1 MLRYKNNLY
10 IYDDYKL
17 LGRYMYYFIQQYV
30 KYEPAQGISIK
41 DAFRAAKNLALKFKA
56 EVKMNINNIDIVVP
70 NSTRTRQKDII
81 DKYHKLLHDY
91 EQLRQEQSQQKN

>member
-10 IYDDYKL
+10 IYDDYKF
-17 LGRYMYYFIQQYV
+17 LGRYVYYFIQQYV
-30 KYEPAQGISIK
+30 KYEPAQGISVK
-41 DAFRAAKNLALKFKA
+41 EAVRAAKNLALKFKA

-91 EQLRQEQSQQKN
+91 EQLRQEQSQQCK